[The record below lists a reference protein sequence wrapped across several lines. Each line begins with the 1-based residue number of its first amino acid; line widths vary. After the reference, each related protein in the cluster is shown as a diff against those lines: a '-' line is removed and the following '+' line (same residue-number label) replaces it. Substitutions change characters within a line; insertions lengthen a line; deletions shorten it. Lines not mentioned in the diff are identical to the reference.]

1 MTMKKLH
8 FALAVAG
15 ALTGTAH
22 AQSAIEIYGV
32 ADMGFVR
39 ETGDVGSTDAAGNK
53 MVSGAQSGTRLGFKG
68 TEDLGNGMK
77 ALFVLETGIS
87 ADKGGFNQNNVAFA
101 RQSFVGLQSEPGTL
115 TLGRQYTPYFLTL
128 SGIADP
134 FAAGLAGAAQNLM
147 SSTGIRMNNTIKYAS
162 PLINNFSGEVAYG
175 FSEPSGSESTRQ
187 ISANINYKMQ
197 PLNIGLAYHR
207 ANNAANTDK
216 TESILLAA
224 NWDFGVAK
232 VFAAFANNEG
242 LTNLDSR
249 DFLIGATVPFG
260 AHTFIASYINK
271 DGRNA
276 ASGVSAEQWALGY
289 TYKLSKRTNLYA
301 AYGYINNDGTTYT
314 VGNNSEPGSGNKA
327 LNLGVRHLF

>member
-1 MTMKKLH
+1 
-8 FALAVAG
+8 
-15 ALTGTAH
+15 
-22 AQSAIEIYGV
+22 
-32 ADMGFVR
+32 MGFVR

-128 SGIADP
+128 SSIADP